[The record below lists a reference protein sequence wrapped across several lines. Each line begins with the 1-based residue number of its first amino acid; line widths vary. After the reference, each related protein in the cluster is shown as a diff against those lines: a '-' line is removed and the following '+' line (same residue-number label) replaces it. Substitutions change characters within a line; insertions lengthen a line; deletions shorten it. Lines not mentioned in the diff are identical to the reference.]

1 MAHDPR
7 ILISGASIAGP
18 TLAYWLVRNGFR
30 PTVVERSPALRP
42 GGNGVDIR
50 GSSVRIAERMGV
62 LPALRERATDIR
74 ELTFV
79 DAADR
84 RVAGMSTRIFNADGD
99 IEIMRGDLA
108 QVLYEATADDVE
120 FAFGDSIAAI
130 TQRPDAVEVT
140 FDSGKQAEFDLV
152 IGADGLHSRT
162 RNLAVTPEAD
172 ALHHLGV
179 YFATARVDAA
189 LGRPHAVT
197 LYNTPG
203 KVAGVYRSGAHDGA
217 TAFFAFREA
226 RVLDVDHRDENA
238 QKALLSAYFD
248 DRAWQVPALLEQA
261 TADDGFYFDAV
272 SQVRLPAWSS
282 GRVALVGDA
291 GYCATLLSGAGA
303 ALAIEGAHLLATE
316 LAAAGGDHRIAFHRY
331 ERTLRPTVLR
341 AQRSVRASSSML
353 IPATGGHIWLRNQ
366 LTRLMVLQ
374 TLASRVYRPVAVRAA

>member
-120 FAFGDSIAAI
+120 FTFGDSIAAI

-140 FDSGKQAEFDLV
+140 FDSGEQAEFDLV

-179 YFATARVDAA
+179 YFATARVDAG

-238 QKALLSAYFD
+238 QKALLSTYFD

-331 ERTLRPTVLR
+331 EQALRPTVLR

>member
-18 TLAYWLVRNGFR
+18 TLAYWLVRHGFR

-62 LPALRERATDIR
+62 LPRLRERATDIR
-74 ELTFV
+74 GLTFV

-108 QVLYEATADDVE
+108 EVLYE
-120 FAFGDSIAAI
+120 
-130 TQRPDAVEVT
+130 
-140 FDSGKQAEFDLV
+140 
-152 IGADGLHSRT
+152 
-162 RNLAVTPEAD
+162 
-172 ALHHLGV
+172 
-179 YFATARVDAA
+179 
-189 LGRPHAVT
+189 
-197 LYNTPG
+197 
-203 KVAGVYRSGAHDGA
+203 
-217 TAFFAFREA
+217 
-226 RVLDVDHRDENA
+226 
-238 QKALLSAYFD
+238 
-248 DRAWQVPALLEQA
+248 A

-331 ERTLRPTVLR
+331 EQALRPTVPR